1 MRWPVITLL
10 LWLLV
15 GWANSGVMADEVSP
29 VGAANKTAQES
40 GPHNRDVVPQTH
52 EEKTSTV
59 KEPAV
64 QASPSTASASAATV
78 NKKTNKQPK
87 PSATRKAKT
96 GKKPGSVSAKKTSAP
111 VTLNLHL
118 PSTALP
124 DASDA
129 LQLVKDPHVPN
140 FFEEKQERG
149 RVSVDGKFLFEE
161 DVELHPGAGS
171 DRVSKDQTE
180 QQNQQSWLEGVEGE
194 ELRLRVHTD

>member
-1 MRWPVITLL
+1 MRWPIITLL

-15 GWANSGVMADEVSP
+15 GWANSGVMANEVSP
-29 VGAANKTAQES
+29 VGAANNTAQES
-40 GPHNRDVVPQTH
+40 GPHNGDAVPQKQ
-52 EEKTSTV
+52 EEKTLTV

-64 QASPSTASASAATV
+64 PASLSKASTADAKV
-78 NKKTNKQPK
+78 NKKIGKQSK

-96 GKKPGSVSAKKTSAP
+96 DKKSGGVSAKKASAP

-129 LQLVKDPHVPN
+129 LQPEKAPHVPN

-180 QQNQQSWLEGVEGE
+180 QQQQQSWLEGVEGA